1 VKRNFFPPGA
11 IRLKKISKENKP
23 KNKRKLRSKWREF
36 EFIFMTVR
44 NAIVPHIGINHLI
57 EYWPRIRD
65 SLSENH
71 RKRKLQIDSLKS
83 ILGNS

>member
-1 VKRNFFPPGA
+1 MKRNFFPPGA
-11 IRLKKISKENKP
+11 IRLKKISKQNNP

-36 EFIFMTVR
+36 EFIFMIVR
-44 NAIVPHIGINHLI
+44 NAIIPYIGINHLI

-71 RKRKLQIDSLKS
+71 RKRKLQIDSLSS
-83 ILGNS
+83 ILKHS